1 MAMYVL
7 RDLDPAVWLRL
18 DAEADR
24 RQTPIHVI
32 IKQILTQHVTDG
44 VSCETAD
51 PQCPIVRDGSAHATH
66 STGR

>member
-1 MAMYVL
+1 MASYTL
-7 RDLDPAVWLRL
+7 HDIDARIWKGL

-24 RQTPIHVI
+24 LGQPIHVI

-66 STGR
+66 RP